1 MFGKKNYFLPF
12 LDNLKAIGLSML
24 FLLFFG
30 SWLVSPV
37 FSAIFTFAMLVA
49 LFGFIYSR
57 MWKLSRKNI
66 QRKIGLA
73 AKDFL
78 KFILPL
84 VIFELLII
92 TFYCLC
98 EAGIIPFDKIILN
111 SYYRFPDNATRELI
125 KVSLFDYVGPVIMV
139 WFSYLVGIASKGYV
153 LFIAPLISLA
163 AAMSG
168 YYLGS
173 DNKQIQEYYI
183 KATEKAKKKFN
194 E

>member
-12 LDNLKAIGLSML
+12 LDNLKAVGLSVL
-24 FLLFFG
+24 FLVFFG
-30 SWLVSPV
+30 SWLKSPV
-37 FSAIFTFAMLVA
+37 FSAVFTFAMLVA

-57 MWKLSRKNI
+57 MWKLSRKNT
-66 QRKIGLA
+66 QRRVGLTS
-73 AKDFL
+73 KDFL

-84 VIFELLII
+84 VIFELVVII
-92 TFYCLC
+92 FYCLC
-98 EAGIIPFDKIILN
+98 ETGIIPFDEILID
-111 SYYRFPDNATRELI
+111 SYYRFPDNAARELI
-125 KVSLFDYVGPVIMV
+125 KISLFDYVGPVIMV
-139 WFSYLVGIASKGYV
+139 WFSYLTGVASRGYI

-168 YYLGS
+168 YFLGS
-173 DNKQIQEYYI
+173 NNKQIQEYYI